1 MSPQFQ
7 FARRA
12 CAVQLAE
19 KYNKKCP
26 QALKRFGDEFVMS
39 ELESRWL
46 FRDSG
51 TAELGPPKNRSF
63 SANYVSAVARCLLAG
78 LLLAV
83 LLFFP
88 VITRGQDAPSRTVG
102 RVQGKDI
109 SIEGGTAAD
118 NGGATAASSMY
129 VANGSIVTV
138 HSGHARMTLFAGGEV
153 EICGPAKFTVLVS
166 GDAITLALN
175 FGRIHMALPAKTALR
190 VFTPAVIGTP
200 LDIGGAARDV
210 TVGLNLDDSLCVLAT
225 SGAIQLEHQFTGEK
239 LIVPEAGE
247 FFLNGEKLL
256 PVAGTPGSCQCTADE
271 PIPASP
277 ATTAE
282 FAVAVPSS
290 AAPTAAPAEKS
301 SAAAPAPQ
309 SSAEYEVL
317 AHANGEHPVA
327 PPAKDSP
334 AAPLVSVATDTAVAP
349 ALTFSANSTVPP
361 PRPYAGPSP
370 DMIVL
375 IREAQVSP
383 EYEFSGHVAAPEF
396 AQAMQNALGEKA
408 AAPPAQTPADPPADA
423 SKKKKGGFW
432 SAVKRAFGH

>member
-12 CAVQLAE
+12 CVLSLYAW
-19 KYNKKCP
+19 
-26 QALKRFGDEFVMS
+26 R
-39 ELESRWL
+39 
-46 FRDSG
+46 
-51 TAELGPPKNRSF
+51 
-63 SANYVSAVARCLLAG
+63 LLAG

-83 LLFFP
+83 LSFCP
-88 VITRGQDAPSRTVG
+88 PSPMIAHGQDAPSRAVG
-102 RVQGKDI
+102 RVQGRDI
-109 SIEGGTAAD
+109 SIEGGMAAD
-118 NGGATAASSMY
+118 NGGTTAAPNMT
-129 VANGSIVTV
+129 VVNGSIVTV

-175 FGRIHMALPAKTALR
+175 FGRVHMALPAKTALR

-210 TVGLNLDDSLCVLAT
+210 TVGLTLDDSLCVLAT

-271 PIPASP
+271 PIPTLP
-277 ATTAE
+277 ATITE
-282 FAVAVPSS
+282 FAVVAPSPV
-290 AAPTAAPAEKS
+290 AP
-301 SAAAPAPQ
+301 AAAPDSKPPASAPAPE
-309 SSAEYEVL
+309 SSTEYSML
-317 AHANGEHPVA
+317 AHSNDEHPVA
-327 PPAKDSP
+327 PPAKDSSDQPP
-334 AAPLVSVATDTAVAP
+334 ASMSVSSAVAP
-349 ALTFSANSTVPP
+349 ALTFSANSSVPP

-396 AQAMQNALGEKA
+396 VQAMQHALGET
-408 AAPPAQTPADPPADA
+408 APAPQTPAADPPVDA

-432 SAVKRAFGH
+432 SALKRAFGG